1 MQKITVIGH
10 LGKDAQVKTFSED
23 TVINF
28 SVAHNSE
35 YVDKETGEYIKKT
48 QWFSC
53 AFWRDS
59 EVYKVLKAG
68 TQVYVEGEV
77 SAGTYVDK
85 NGKVQVDL
93 QVKVQKLV
101 LLGSPEN
108 KPKDTANTTQ
118 KADNQ
123 VDSETDDI
131 F

>member
-1 MQKITVIGH
+1 MQKFIVIGH
-10 LGKDAQVKTFSED
+10 LGKDAQVRTLGDD

-35 YVDKETGEYIKKT
+35 FVDKETGEYITKT

-59 EVYKVLKAG
+59 EVYKFLKAG

-77 SAGTYVDK
+77 SGETYVNK
-85 NGKVQVDL
+85 QGKVEVDL
-93 QVKVQKLV
+93 RVRVSKLF
-101 LLGSPEN
+101 LLG
-108 KPKDTANTTQ
+108 KPQAQTTKKDT
-118 KADNQ
+118 Q
-123 VDSETDDI
+123 VAEKEPNDDP